1 MVENQCYYLEYYRL
15 KEVWC
20 ARGITIICC
29 QTTRS
34 CHFQVHQ
41 VSVPEFCLQ
50 IIWREKKELQWLCVV
65 GKILLVFWFPRKV
78 NERCLSVHSRTI
90 CTSVL
95 HSILIVLSVVF
106 GLTSFLTHLERIDS
120 NIKYLKICII
130 VQNASIWKIVRDSSK
145 S

>member
-34 CHFQVHQ
+34 FHFQVHQ
-41 VSVPEFCLQ
+41 VSVPEFYLY
-50 IIWREKKELQWLCVV
+50 IISLKKKNCNDYVWL
-65 GKILLVFWFPRKV
+65 GKFYQVFDFQVKYMQGV
-78 NERCLSVHSRTI
+78 LSVHSRTI

-95 HSILIVLSVVF
+95 HSIHIVLSVVF
-106 GLTSFLTHLERIDS
+106 GLTSFSNPFGKNRFKYKIFENMHYCAKCFNLKDCERQ
-120 NIKYLKICII
+120 L
-130 VQNASIWKIVRDSSK
+130 
-145 S
+145 